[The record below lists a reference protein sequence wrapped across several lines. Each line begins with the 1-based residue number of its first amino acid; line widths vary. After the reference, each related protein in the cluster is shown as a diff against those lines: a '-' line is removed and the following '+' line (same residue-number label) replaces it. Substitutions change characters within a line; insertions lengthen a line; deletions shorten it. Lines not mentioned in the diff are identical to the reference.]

1 MANVKNVTDRP
12 LALPTGGIIPAGRT
26 LRVDNWDGLQSHPI
40 VKGWIAAKAVEVQ
53 KEKPAP
59 EAKADKPSRGS

>member
-1 MANVKNVTDRP
+1 MTNVKNVTDRP

-26 LRVDNWDGLQSHPI
+26 LRVDNWDALQSHPI
-40 VKGWIAAKAVEVQ
+40 VKGWLSAKAVEVV

-59 EAKADKPSRGS
+59 EAKAEKSNRGS